1 MKRRNLRPW
10 IFTILGLILVVLA
23 LAGVKGG
30 QIGAMIAMGK
40 TFKPPPESVT
50 SARAKADAWQ
60 PSRPAIATLVAVR
73 ATVLGAELSGTVREV
88 AFESGAEVK
97 KGQVLVRL
105 DTTTEAA
112 QLQAAT
118 ADATLAAL
126 NLERARSLREGGA
139 TSQAD
144 LDGAE
149 ARRKQADAAVAA
161 LQATIGK
168 KVIRAPFDGRV
179 AIRQIE
185 LGQVAS
191 PGTPIASIQ
200 SVDPIFADAWVPQQ
214 ALADLKQG
222 QAANLQTDTFP
233 DATWAGTLTIVNPE
247 VDPATRN
254 VLVRATFPNKD
265 GRLRPGMFAKLEF
278 LAEERQPVVVIPAT
292 AVIYAPYGDSVFT
305 IEEKAAE
312 GGPAQLTARQKFV
325 RLGEKRGDLVA
336 VASGLSAG
344 ETVVSSGGFKLRN
357 GAAVVVHDEL
367 APKAEEAPRPVDH

>member
-1 MKRRNLRPW
+1 MKRSARPW
-10 IFTILGLILVVLA
+10 IFTILGLLLVVLA
-23 LAGVKGG
+23 LAGVKAG
-30 QIGAMIAMGK
+30 QIGAMIAAGK

-50 SARAKADAWQ
+50 SALVRAETWQ
-60 PSRPAIATLVAVR
+60 PSRPAIATLVAVHG
-73 ATVLGAELSGTVREV
+73 TTLGAELSGTVREV
-88 AFESGAEVK
+88 AFDSGAAVK
-97 KGQVLVRL
+97 KGQLLVRL
-105 DTTTEAA
+105 DTSNEEA

-118 ADATLAAL
+118 AEASLAKL
-126 NLERARSLREGGA
+126 NLERARSLSAAGA

-149 ARRKQADAAVAA
+149 ARMKQAAAAVAA

-168 KVIRAPFDGRV
+168 KVIRAPFDGRI

-222 QAANLQTDTFP
+222 QAARLRTDTFP
-233 DATWAGTLTIVNPE
+233 EASWEGTVSTVNPE

-254 VLVRATFPNKD
+254 VLVRATFPNPD
-265 GRLRPGMFAKLEF
+265 GRLRPGMFANLEL
-278 LAEERQPVVVIPAT
+278 LAEARRPVLLIPAT
-292 AVIYAPYGDSVFT
+292 AVIYAPYGDSVYT
-305 IEEKAAE
+305 IEKKAGEDGKEA
-312 GGPAQLTARQKFV
+312 LTARQKFV
-325 RLGEKRGDLVA
+325 RLGERRGDLVA
-336 VASGLSAG
+336 VASGLAAG

-367 APKAEEAPRPVDH
+367 APQAEEAPKPVDR